1 MVERRAGAAG
11 ATRRRRAAW
20 WPAVAM
26 LAAALP
32 AGCDGEEATP
42 ARIVAHVL
50 VPDGVNP
57 LVGLTRLVL
66 TFQKPNVATFV
77 ETIPDDVG
85 TRTELVF
92 TYTFPESEA
101 TAVLEVTA
109 EDATGS
115 VRARGRSIPFDI
127 VSGRTLSVGVLVL
140 TPGQWSLAPATLRL
154 ATARM
159 LHGAAVT
166 GDGGLMVAGG
176 STATGVTQTVELF
189 DLNAMAPVPPAD
201 VPVLPA
207 ARSRFAM
214 LALNADQILLVGGV
228 TASTQADL
236 WNGPAATWTP
246 LPLPAGVPEVWAG
259 PRFAT
264 LGDGSALL
272 WGGLDGSDAPV
283 SAFVRADAAGLRKLD
298 GTADRNDP
306 AGVPIQTPDGLR
318 FLVVGGNE
326 PGMPFAALLDP
337 ATGAIEDD
345 LTPSVVDEVRTRHT
359 VIRVGASRA
368 VVAGG
373 YDATGRLATSVWIFD
388 GACLDPAAG
397 CSVWSAAGPMLAA
410 VGGMADA
417 VGVGIDPGHEDPRAV
432 LVGGVD
438 ATDRPVADAVIL
450 NTVTGLAVRYPLR
463 TPRAQG
469 AVVRLP
475 TGQIGYVGGLDA
487 GGNPLDTIELF
498 EPPAL

>member
-1 MVERRAGAAG
+1 MVERRRRTAGETG
-11 ATRRRRAAW
+11 GRGAAW
-20 WPAVAM
+20 WPAVAL
-26 LAAALP
+26 LAVLA
-32 AGCDGEEATP
+32 AGCDGEESTP

-57 LVGLTRLVL
+57 LVGMTRLLL
-66 TFQKPNVATFV
+66 TFRKPNVATFV

-92 TYTFPESEA
+92 SYTFPESEA

-109 EDATGS
+109 EDATGLA
-115 VRARGRSIPFDI
+115 RARGRSIPFDI

-140 TPGQWSLAPATLRL
+140 TPGQWSPAPEKLRL
-154 ATARM
+154 GTARM

-176 STATGVTQTVELF
+176 TTATGVTPTVELF
-189 DLNAMAPVPPAD
+189 DLNAMAPAPPAG
-201 VPVLPA
+201 VPVLPT

-214 LALNADQILLVGGV
+214 LSLNADQVLLVGGV

-236 WNGPAATWTP
+236 WNGPTATWTP

-264 LGDGSALL
+264 LGDGTALL
-272 WGGLDGSDAPV
+272 WGGADGSDAPV
-283 SAFVRADAAGLRKLD
+283 PAIVRADAAGLRRLE
-298 GTADRNDP
+298 GAVGRNDP
-306 AGVPIQTPDGLR
+306 AGVPVETPDGLR
-318 FLVVGGNE
+318 LLLVGGNE

-337 ATGAIEDD
+337 VTGAIEDD
-345 LTPSVVDEVRTRHT
+345 GTPGVADEVRTRHT
-359 VIRVGASRA
+359 VVRVGASRA

-373 YDATGRLATSVWIFD
+373 YDGTGRLSTSVWIFD

-397 CSVWSAAGPMLAA
+397 CSVWSAAGPMLGT

-417 VGVGIDPGHEDPRAV
+417 VGVGIDPAHEDPRAV

-438 ATDRPVADAVIL
+438 ATDRPKADAVIL
-450 NTVTGLAVRYPLR
+450 NTVTGLAVSYPLR

-475 TGQIGYVGGLDA
+475 TGQIAYVGGVD
-487 GGNPLDTIELF
+487 GEGNPLDTIELF